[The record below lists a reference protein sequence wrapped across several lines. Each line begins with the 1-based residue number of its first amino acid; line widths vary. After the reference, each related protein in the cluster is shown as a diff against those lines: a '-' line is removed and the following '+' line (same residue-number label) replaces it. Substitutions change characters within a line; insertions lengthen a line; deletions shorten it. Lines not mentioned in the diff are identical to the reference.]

1 MKGFKGIIGGLVIG
15 VCTIVLAESVKNTPT
30 SSFIMVIGSIMSI
43 FFFTIGIMTLGKV
56 KKDGK

>member
-43 FFFTIGIMTLGKV
+43 FSDIRAGRNFWNYEL
-56 KKDGK
+56 